1 MDTVEAL
8 ERLRRMHR
16 AVICTLRSDGL
27 PQMSPVVC
35 AVLGDNRLVVSTR
48 QTARKVHQLRRD
60 PRVALCVFTDE
71 FFGAWL
77 QVEGTAD
84 IVALPEA
91 MDLLVAYY
99 RAVSG
104 EHPDWEEY
112 RQAMVEEQ
120 RVALV
125 IDISRAGP
133 DRQG

>member
-1 MDTVEAL
+1 
-8 ERLRRMHR
+8 MHR

-35 AVLGDNRLVVSTR
+35 AVVGDNRLVVSTR

-112 RQAMVEEQ
+112 RQAMVDEQ

-125 IDISRAGP
+125 IDIARAGP